1 MLYIGCSA
9 QLSSAQLAR
18 TYVRTANERTKERT
32 TQTDRPK
39 RRTLSSRALP
49 KTKRACAPARSQPD
63 AHAHFFVTHARTHVR
78 TYAPTVRPTDRPT
91 DRRRIYVPT
100 YPRFHSLYAAMHAI
114 LQQLAL
120 SFTTITIA
128 SQPASQSVSQ
138 SASHLGRKIQHPFF
152 IPIYTRTYYLSAN
165 RYRFDLPTTYL
176 SIYLSI
182 YPFYRHGGSSM
193 PSIHTMPTHTH
204 THTHTHTNKPTHET
218 CFVNRCMRAF
228 LRVNFLFSFF
238 LSSIRP

>member
-91 DRRRIYVPT
+91 DDVSM
-100 YPRFHSLYAAMHAI
+100 YPRTHVFIHYMPPCMQSFSNSHYPLQLSL
-114 LQQLAL
+114 
-120 SFTTITIA
+120 SPA

-138 SASHLGRKIQHPFF
+138 PAISEEK
-152 IPIYTRTYYLSAN
+152 YNTRFSFPSIHVHITYLQTAIDST
-165 RYRFDLPTTYL
+165 YRRPTYL

-182 YPFYRHGGSSM
+182 HSTGMGAHPCRPYIPC
-193 PSIHTMPTHTH
+193 PHTH
-204 THTHTHTNKPTHET
+204 THTHTHTQTNQQTKL
-218 CFVNRCMRAF
+218 A
-228 LRVNFLFSFF
+228 S
-238 LSSIRP
+238 